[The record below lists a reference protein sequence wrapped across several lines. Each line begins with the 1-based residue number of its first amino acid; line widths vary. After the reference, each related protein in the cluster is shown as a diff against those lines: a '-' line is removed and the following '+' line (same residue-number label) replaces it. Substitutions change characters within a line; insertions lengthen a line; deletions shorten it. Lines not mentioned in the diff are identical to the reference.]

1 MKKILLVLAAIIC
14 YCGSHAQKLKA
25 DIKDLAFIAG
35 KWAMKHEWGDMEENW
50 SAPMGDNMMCC
61 YRCVDKGKAVFYE
74 FMLIE
79 QTDSV
84 PVLKLRHLKPG
95 NIALEDK
102 TSPYSYPLIK
112 LESNKAIFESKSD
125 KTQLIFQRLDAK
137 HMTVFLIREKNGKE
151 EKDEFAY
158 AMTE

>member
-1 MKKILLVLAAIIC
+1 MKKLLLALTAIVC
-14 YCGSHAQKLKA
+14 YCSAHAQKLKV
-25 DIKDLAFIAG
+25 DIKDLGFIAG
-35 KWAMKHEWGDMEENW
+35 KWGMKHEWGDMEENW
-50 SAPMGDNMMCC
+50 SVPMGDNMMCS

-102 TSPYSYPLIK
+102 GSPYSYPLTK
-112 LESNKAIFESKSD
+112 FEPNKATFESQKE
-125 KTQLIFQRLDAK
+125 KTQLVFQRLDAK

-151 EKDEFAY
+151 ERDEFAY
-158 AMTE
+158 AITE

>member
-1 MKKILLVLAAIIC
+1 MAFGIALGCMATAN
-14 YCGSHAQKLKA
+14 AQKLKV
-25 DIKDLAFIAG
+25 DIKELAFIAG
-35 KWAMKHEWGDMEENW
+35 KWGMKHEWGDMEENW
-50 SAPMGDNMMCC
+50 SVPMGDNMMCS

-112 LESNKAIFESKSD
+112 LEPNKAIFESKKE

-137 HMTVFLIREKNGKE
+137 HMTVFLIRTKNGKE
-151 EKDEFAY
+151 ERDEFAY
-158 AMTE
+158 GMIE